1 VGFKK
6 IAKIHIDWNATHTK
20 IFYLEKTIYSM
31 EDLSTNDKLTLLQ
44 YAISKYEE
52 ENILMEKLKTLFNQ
66 KDIDRGIATLIG
78 TQKVRRIGP
87 DILQNNISHTG
98 ELPELSPK
106 LKSII
111 DNL

>member
-1 VGFKK
+1 M
-6 IAKIHIDWNATHTK
+6 D
-20 IFYLEKTIYSM
+20 
-31 EDLSTNDKLTLLQ
+31 DLSNNDKLILLQ

-52 ENILMEKLKTLFNQ
+52 ENILIEKLKNVLNQ

-87 DILQNNISHTG
+87 DILQNNVSHTG
-98 ELPELSPK
+98 ELPELPNH

-111 DNL
+111 DSL

>member
-1 VGFKK
+1 
-6 IAKIHIDWNATHTK
+6 
-20 IFYLEKTIYSM
+20 M
-31 EDLSTNDKLTLLQ
+31 EELSTNDKLILLQ

-52 ENILMEKLKTLFNQ
+52 ENILMEKLKDILNQ

-87 DILQNNISHTG
+87 DVLQNNVSHTG
-98 ELPELSPK
+98 ELPELPSN

-111 DNL
+111 DSL